1 MLHNNLLSYYERIF
15 AFKQYHKWNVSELEE
30 LLPWELDV
38 MTSLL
43 NNYIETVELKR
54 KQAALDQQSLY

>member
-1 MLHNNLLSYYERIF
+1 MLHNDLISYYERIF
-15 AFKQYHKWNVSELEE
+15 AFKQYHKWNISEIEN

-43 NNYIETVELKR
+43 SNYLETMEMKR
-54 KQAALDQQSLY
+54 KQSILDQQAL

>member
-1 MLHNNLLSYYERIF
+1 MMHNNLISYYERIF
-15 AFKQYHKWNVSELEE
+15 AFRQYHQWTVTEIED

-43 NNYIETVELKR
+43 SNYLETMELHR
-54 KQAALDQQSLY
+54 KQAEATR